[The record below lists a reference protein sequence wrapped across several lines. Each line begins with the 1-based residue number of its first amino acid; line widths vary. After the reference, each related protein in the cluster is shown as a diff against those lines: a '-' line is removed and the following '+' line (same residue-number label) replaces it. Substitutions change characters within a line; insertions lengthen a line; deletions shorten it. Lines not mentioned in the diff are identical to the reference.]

1 MAKKI
6 QLKDKFGNDRYP
18 FTIPECVVDS
28 NGNSLPENLDSIYV
42 KPSGGIPKSDLGSSV
57 QESLSKADSAL
68 QSYSEQYKGTVTGV
82 KVNGSTKSPSNGV
95 VDLGTVIT
103 SHQSLAGYATQTW
116 VSQQIS
122 LAITSAL
129 NTAV

>member
-6 QLKDKFGNDRYP
+6 QLTDKFGNDRYP

-42 KPSGGIPKSDLGSSV
+42 KPSGGIPKSDLDPSV
-57 QESLSKADSAL
+57 QESLRKADSAL
-68 QSYSEQYKGTVTGV
+68 QSYAEQYKGTVTGV

-122 LAITSAL
+122 SAITSAL